1 MKKTWKSLVD
11 DFKLY
16 FMVKFIAEKS
26 EKLAEEKLARSD
38 QAALDALSVLYS
50 SENAFVS
57 FLVSLV
63 IHTTNFQWLP

>member
-1 MKKTWKSLVD
+1 
-11 DFKLY
+11 
-16 FMVKFIAEKS
+16 MVKFIAEKS

-38 QAALDALSVLYS
+38 QAALDALWILHS

-57 FLVSLV
+57 FLVPLV